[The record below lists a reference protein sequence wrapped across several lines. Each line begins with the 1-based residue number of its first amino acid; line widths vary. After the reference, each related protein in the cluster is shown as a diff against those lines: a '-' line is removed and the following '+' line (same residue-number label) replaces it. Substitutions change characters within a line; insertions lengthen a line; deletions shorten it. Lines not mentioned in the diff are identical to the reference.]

1 MIKLIDLPKIIDKRG
16 NLTFVQKNIGIPFE
30 IQRIFWTYDVAAG
43 EVRGG
48 HAYKKQNEVIGLIS
62 GSADILFIYENGEKQ
77 KISLNRPDKAVFVPA
92 GVWRQLENFSTN
104 AVSIHFSDSSFDS
117 DDYIRDL
124 NTFIK

>member
-1 MIKLIDLPKIIDKRG
+1 MIKLLNLPKIIDKRG
-16 NLTFVQKNIGIPFE
+16 NLTFVQKNVGIPFE

-48 HAYKKQNEVIGLIS
+48 HAYKKQNEVISVIS
-62 GSADILFIYENGEKQ
+62 GSADILLIFENGDKQ
-77 KISLNRPDKAVFVPA
+77 KINLNRPDKGVLVPA

-104 AVSIHFSDSSFDS
+104 AVSIHFSDSAFDS

-124 NTFIK
+124 NSFLR

>member
-16 NLTFVQKNIGIPFE
+16 NLTFVQKNVGIPFE
-30 IQRIFWTYDVAAG
+30 IKRIFWTYDVAAG

-48 HAYKKQNEVIGLIS
+48 HAYKKQNEVISVIS
-62 GSADILFIYENGEKQ
+62 GSADILFIFENGNQQ
-77 KISLNRPDKAVFVPA
+77 KINLNRPDKAVFVPA

-124 NTFIK
+124 NSFLK